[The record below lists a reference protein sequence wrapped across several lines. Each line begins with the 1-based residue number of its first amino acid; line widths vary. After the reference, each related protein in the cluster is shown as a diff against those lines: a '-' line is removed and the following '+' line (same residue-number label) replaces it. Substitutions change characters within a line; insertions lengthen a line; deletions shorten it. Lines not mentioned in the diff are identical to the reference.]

1 MTSADEVIAVYDAA
15 GTVVGTAPRAEVYAR
30 SLWHGSAGV
39 ILRSTDGGRVYVH
52 RRADDKLVMPGLWDC
67 VAGGVVDPGETPLG
81 TATRELAEELGVRG
95 VALRPLL
102 AVAWESGPGPGLGGP
117 QGLRC
122 HLFGYE
128 AFSDG
133 PVRPQPSEVAEGGW
147 RTNAELAALLA
158 DPARPFAPDS
168 RVLAEH
174 FLATLRERG
183 RHPR

>member
-1 MTSADEVIAVYDAA
+1 VQAGDEWIAVFDEA
-15 GTVVGTAPRAEVYAR
+15 GAVVGAAARAEVYAR

-39 ILRSTDGGRVYVH
+39 ILRSTDGQRVYVH

-67 VAGGVVDPGETPLG
+67 VAGGVVDPGETPLE

-117 QGLRC
+117 EGLRC

-128 AFSDG
+128 ARSDG
-133 PVRPQPSEVAEGGW
+133 PVRHQPSEVAEGGW
-147 RTNAELAALLA
+147 TTNAGLAELLA
-158 DPARPFAPDS
+158 DPDRPFAPDS

-174 FLATLRERG
+174 FLRTL
-183 RHPR
+183 P